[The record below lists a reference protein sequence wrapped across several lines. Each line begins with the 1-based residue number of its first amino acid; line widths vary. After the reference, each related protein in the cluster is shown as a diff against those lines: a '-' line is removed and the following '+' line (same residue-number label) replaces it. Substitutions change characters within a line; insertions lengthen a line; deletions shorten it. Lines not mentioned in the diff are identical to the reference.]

1 MRKRN
6 RIISAFFLLLFVVVL
21 YVGAAVS
28 TEKNEIQESGE
39 KKTEL
44 LVAVLDTGYAGE
56 SNRIAGEAA
65 NTIDGNAD
73 ISDGNGHGT
82 DMINI
87 ILDYTPEEVKVLPIK
102 IADYKGYSTEEAAYQ
117 GIRYAME
124 NHADIIHMSLNMS
137 NLDKDSKLVAVL
149 EEAIDSG
156 IDVVVSAGNSAK
168 DVKDVFPANI
178 SGAIVVSATDS
189 EGDFWEYSNFG
200 KTIDFVADGSY
211 LGKQGTSYAAAK
223 VTAMLADEYLSGGNL
238 DTLKEKA
245 VDAGEKGK
253 DDYYGYGI
261 LSLSKVVSEEI
272 QEETYIGKSEYD
284 IGPRILELDWE
295 NTDTEL
301 LEKYFIET
309 HRAYVGMYLSGFD
322 KEELGQLKEK
332 VPVLN
337 TEVLVQD
344 FELDKAGSSY
354 KEAASHSEGF
364 IANALK
370 TYQSYEEEL
379 SISAEFLM
387 LKNDGYFAVSSHNRN
402 DIYYF
407 QVSGFSYTVANTES
421 EWFEMF
427 NPQKLT
433 VTRTIVKQTTG
444 FGAVYVAGLS
454 TFASGVSNFAVQY
467 TNANTGAVTFSD
479 NLFSIDAEADNGIV
493 SYGLAVTLG
502 GYSNYKEGYHTT
514 ETDIIQ
520 IPYNYTHTYFQY
532 SYAAYPE
539 PLQYVFSY
547 YIPETNGVG
556 YSDVPQRVE
565 VQPKNFKKL
574 TPVTMKIWYDGVYKD
589 GYDYRNVNESLSFSD
604 KLNTYLSSWREKTVY
619 GVNMYSTETS
629 LTDTSLTI
637 NFNLGNSMAIQ
648 WNNGETAT
656 VATRS
661 DIPEYNFP
669 LVINTYTVKYN
680 GNGATGGSMSNMA
693 MTYGAAKNLSAN
705 QFSRTGYKFKGWST
719 SANGGVVYADK
730 QSVNNLTTQHN
741 VTVNLYAVWEP
752 VTYTVK
758 YHGNGATGGS
768 MSDSTTTYDKSQN
781 LAANGFSKTG
791 YSFSG
796 WSTSANGGVVYTN
809 KQSVKNLTSTSGG
822 TINLY
827 AVWGPISYTVKYHG
841 NGATGGSMSDTVM
854 TYDTAANLAANK
866 FIKTGYLFQG
876 WSTSAGGSVVYTDKQ
891 SVKNLTA
898 TSGGTVNL
906 YAVWKTITY
915 TLKFSG
921 NGATGGSMPD
931 MSMTYDTAVNLTTNQ
946 FSKTGYTF
954 KNWNTKADGSG
965 TAYADGASVKNL
977 TAQNGATVT
986 LYA

>member
-6 RIISAFFLLLFVVVL
+6 RIISAFLLLLFVVVL
-21 YVGAAVS
+21 YIGAAAS

-87 ILDYTPEEVKVLPIK
+87 ILDYTPEEVKVLPVK
-102 IADYKGYSTEEAAYQ
+102 IADYMGYSTEDAAYQ

-124 NHADIIHMSLNMS
+124 NHADVIHMSLNMS
-137 NLDKDSKLVAVL
+137 NLNKDSKLVDVL

-168 DVKDVFPANI
+168 NVKDVFPANI
-178 SGAIVVSATDS
+178 SGAIVVSAADS

-200 KTIDFVADGSY
+200 KTIDFAADGSY

-223 VTAMLADEYLSGGNL
+223 VTAMLADEYLSGGSL
-238 DTLKEKA
+238 ETLKEKS

-295 NTDTEL
+295 NTDAEL

-309 HRAYVGMYLSGFD
+309 HRAYVGMYLSGLTE
-322 KEELGQLKEK
+322 KEVGQLKEK

-354 KEAASHSEGF
+354 KETASHSEGF
-364 IANALK
+364 IANALN

-379 SISAEFLM
+379 SISAEYLM
-387 LKNDGYFAVSSHNRN
+387 LRNDGYFAVSSHNRN

-407 QVSGFSYTVANTES
+407 EVSGFSYRVANTES

-433 VTRTIVKQTTG
+433 VTRTVVKQTTD

-454 TFASGVSNFAVQY
+454 TFASGVSNFAIQY

-520 IPYNYTHTYFQY
+520 IPYNYTHTYSQY
-532 SYAAYPE
+532 SYAAYQE

-693 MTYGAAKNLSAN
+693 MTYGTAKNLSAN

-752 VTYTVK
+752 ITYTVK

-768 MSDSTTTYDKSQN
+768 MLDSTMTYDKSQN
-781 LAANGFSKTG
+781 LTANGFSKTG

-796 WSTSANGGVVYTN
+796 WSTSANGAVVYTN
-809 KQSVKNLTSTSGG
+809 KQSVKNLTSASGG

-854 TYDTAANLAANK
+854 TYDTAANLATNK
-866 FIKTGYLFQG
+866 FTKTGYLFQG
-876 WSTSAGGSVVYTDKQ
+876 WSTSAGGTVVYTDKQ

-906 YAVWKTITY
+906 YAVWKTDY
-915 TLKFSG
+915 
-921 NGATGGSMPD
+921 
-931 MSMTYDTAVNLTTNQ
+931 
-946 FSKTGYTF
+946 
-954 KNWNTKADGSG
+954 
-965 TAYADGASVKNL
+965 
-977 TAQNGATVT
+977 
-986 LYA
+986 LYAEIQRKWSDRRQYAGYVDDV